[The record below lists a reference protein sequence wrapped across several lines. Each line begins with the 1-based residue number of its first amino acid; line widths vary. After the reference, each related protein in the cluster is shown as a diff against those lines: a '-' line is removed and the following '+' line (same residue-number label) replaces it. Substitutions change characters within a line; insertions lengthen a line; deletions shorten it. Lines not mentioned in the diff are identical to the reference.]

1 MIIKIK
7 NSKKK
12 IINFRNFCI
21 IYFVKI
27 LINLSSIIKWFFKN
41 IIKNNFQIEYFKYV
55 KKYIKYIKIW
65 FFISFMLFVFIKIFK
80 ISKRK
85 LIIISHVPIYY
96 LKMIIGLSNLQILT
110 FENFRDIF
118 IIIKLIFKNKVR
130 FMIFIKIN

>member
-118 IIIKLIFKNKVR
+118 IIIKLIFKNKIR

>member
-96 LKMIIGLSNLQILT
+96 FKMIIGLSNLQILT

-118 IIIKLIFKNKVR
+118 IIIKLIFKNKIR